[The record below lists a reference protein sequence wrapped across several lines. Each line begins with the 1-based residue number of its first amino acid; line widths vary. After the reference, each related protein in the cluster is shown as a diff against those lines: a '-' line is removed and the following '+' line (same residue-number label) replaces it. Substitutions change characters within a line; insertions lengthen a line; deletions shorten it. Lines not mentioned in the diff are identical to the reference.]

1 MVLTYQDFEKTGDND
16 AERAAFVLKAVR
28 EHAGTDA
35 YRAAVD
41 AELYASGRN
50 ALIERYQK
58 LLYTITGE
66 AVPDNFTANHKCKS
80 GFFKRFVTQRAAF
93 LLGNGVTFE
102 KDPKQKEKLGKRFD
116 NELYYGG
123 KQALIG
129 AVAFGFWNNDH
140 IEFFKLTE
148 FVPLWDEET
157 GALRAGIRYWRID
170 PNKPLR
176 CTLYEE
182 DGITNYRQDGAAG
195 LMRRIDDKTEYKWRI
210 SRSAVAESAVGENY
224 GSFPIVPLWASRE
237 KQSMMVGLKEQIDCY
252 DLIKSGFANDL
263 DDASM
268 IYWTLSNAGGMDD
281 VSLAQFIERMKVL
294 RAATLEDNVKAEAHT
309 LEVPYESRE
318 AYLARLK
325 KDLYED
331 AMAVDVTQIA
341 AGSVTATQIIAA
353 YEPLNEAADEFEFQV
368 LDFMHSIM
376 QLAGLDTDDTPIF
389 KRSQIA
395 NQNEETQMVM
405 SASSALDDE
414 TLLKHLPFLSVDEIE
429 GVLKRKTAEETRR
442 YQPAQADT
450 EPDAQQEPQDGDAE

>member
-1 MVLTYQDFEKTGDND
+1 MLTYQDFERAGGSE

-28 EHAGTDA
+28 EHQGSPP
-35 YRAAVD
+35 YLNAVT
-41 AELYASGRN
+41 AERYATGHN
-50 ALIERYQK
+50 VLIERYQK

-102 KDPKQKEKLGKRFD
+102 KNPKQKEKLGRRFD
-116 NELYYGG
+116 SELYHGG
-123 KQALIG
+123 KSALIG
-129 AVAFGFWNNDH
+129 GVAFGFWNQDR
-140 IEFFKLTE
+140 IEFFRLSE
-148 FVPLWDEET
+148 FSPLLDEET
-157 GALRAGIRYWRID
+157 GALRAGIRFWQID

-182 DGITNYRQDGAAG
+182 DGITQFRQEGSNGSGA
-195 LMRRIDDKTEYKWRI
+195 LIPTSDKAPYKRVV
-210 SRSAVAESAVGENY
+210 SRSAVVETVTGENY
-224 GSFPIVPLWASRE
+224 SSFPIVPLWASKE
-237 KQSMMVGLKEQIDCY
+237 KQSMLTGLKEQIDCY

-294 RAATLEDNVKAEAHT
+294 RAATLDDNVKAEAHT

-341 AGSVTATQIIAA
+341 AGSVTATQITAS
-353 YEPLNEAADEFEFQV
+353 YEPLNEAADEFEYQV
-368 LDFMHSIM
+368 LDFMHGVM
-376 QLAGLDTDDTPIF
+376 QLAGLDMDDTPIF
-389 KRSQIA
+389 KRSQIV
-395 NQNEETQMVM
+395 NQAEDTQMIM
-405 SASSALDDE
+405 SASSALDEE
-414 TLLKHLPFLSVDEIE
+414 TILKHLPFLTVDEVEGIMKRKAAESVD
-429 GVLKRKTAEETRR
+429 RFTDDSD
-442 YQPAQADT
+442 ADGT
-450 EPDAQQEPQDGDAE
+450 DIGDAE